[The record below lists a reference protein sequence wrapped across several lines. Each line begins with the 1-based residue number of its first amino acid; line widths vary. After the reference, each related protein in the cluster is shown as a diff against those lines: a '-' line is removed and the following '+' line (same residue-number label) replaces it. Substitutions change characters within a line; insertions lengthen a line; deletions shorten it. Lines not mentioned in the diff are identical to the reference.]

1 MYLHKDNRELFGDV
15 LLLTS
20 EKIGVAVDIVEKDY
34 YVTMIL
40 KLLAKAKYTVVFKG
54 GTSLSKAFGLI
65 ERFSEDIDITFT
77 EHLGENRRKRLKY
90 EILQPIAEELGMR
103 IRNWNS
109 IESDKDYN
117 HYDYYY
123 DSVYDNSMGGLPPFV
138 KLETALM
145 SYSFPTEE
153 KQISNYIYEA
163 LGKEVR
169 LHRQSMNENITPSA
183 RDEIDILEVVAKI
196 CDEDFY
202 KSDYADTTIRL
213 ISDEVEYEVVKNFYR
228 DFTKELFAN
237 A

>member
-40 KLLAKAKYTVVFKG
+40 RLLAKAKYTVVFKG

-103 IRNWNS
+103 IRNW
-109 IESDKDYN
+109 
-117 HYDYYY
+117 
-123 DSVYDNSMGGLPPFV
+123 
-138 KLETALM
+138 
-145 SYSFPTEE
+145 
-153 KQISNYIYEA
+153 KQ
-163 LGKEVR
+163 
-169 LHRQSMNENITPSA
+169 H
-183 RDEIDILEVVAKI
+183 
-196 CDEDFY
+196 
-202 KSDYADTTIRL
+202 
-213 ISDEVEYEVVKNFYR
+213 
-228 DFTKELFAN
+228 
-237 A
+237 